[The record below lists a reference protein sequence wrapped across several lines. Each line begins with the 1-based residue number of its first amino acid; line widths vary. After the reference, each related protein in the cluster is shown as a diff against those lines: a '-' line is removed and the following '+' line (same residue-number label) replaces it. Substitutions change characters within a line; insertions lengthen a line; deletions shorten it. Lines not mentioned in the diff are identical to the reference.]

1 MPLPPAVRSALDEAA
16 ALVIPVWCAGC
27 EAPGVALCG
36 ACRVEL
42 SPAVART
49 VLADGTPVH
58 AALVYE
64 GAVARVIGALKE
76 RGRTG
81 LATTLAP
88 AMRAALAAAAPA
100 AGPVVAVAAP
110 TSRAAFRRRGYRV
123 PELLARRAGVPVVRG
138 LAWSRRVADQR
149 ELGRDDRLRNVAGA
163 MRAQV
168 RRLDD
173 ARVVLVDDV
182 VTTGATLMEAR
193 RALNAAGIPVAG
205 AAVLAAAQRG
215 RGASI

>member
-1 MPLPPAVRSALDEAA
+1 
-16 ALVIPVWCAGC
+16 
-27 EAPGVALCG
+27 
-36 ACRVEL
+36 
-42 SPAVART
+42 
-49 VLADGTPVH
+49 
-58 AALVYE
+58 
-64 GAVARVIGALKE
+64 
-76 RGRTG
+76 
-81 LATTLAP
+81 
-88 AMRAALAAAAPA
+88 
-100 AGPVVAVAAP
+100 
-110 TSRAAFRRRGYRV
+110 V